1 MSAGHIGLD
10 SNRFCWTLVNDG
22 PDAVIYADYGGLIR
36 FWNRGA
42 ERIFGYSA
50 AEASGRSLDIII
62 PENLRERHWV
72 AYTETMKTGKTRYGD
87 GDVLAVPAL
96 RKDGQRISIEF
107 TILPYRD
114 REGNLIGVA
123 AVLRDVTK
131 RFEEIRALRKEL
143 AARPAAP
150 DTGRP

>member
-1 MSAGHIGLD
+1 MSAGHMGLD
-10 SNRFCWTLVNDG
+10 SSRFCWTLVNDG

-50 AEASGRSLDIII
+50 EEASGRSLDIII
-62 PENLRERHWV
+62 PENLRARHWG

-96 RKDGQRISIEF
+96 RKDGRRISIEF

-114 REGNLIGVA
+114 REGNLIGIA

-143 AARPAAP
+143 ASRPAAP
-150 DTGRP
+150 EA